1 MANQRDFNII
11 ERAGK
16 RGAEIAGISRPIDAG
31 MVSAAFTRDESF
43 VDPDIDPCD
52 RLSDGRRL
60 LAGWR
65 SGGEQTRAT
74 LQVGE

>member
-16 RGAEIAGISRPIDAG
+16 RGAEIVGISRPVDAG

-43 VDPDIDPCD
+43 VDPDIDPAT
-52 RLSDGRRL
+52 GYPMETEYW
-60 LAGWR
+60 LAGEPAG
-65 SGGEQTRAT
+65 SRAVAP
-74 LQVGE
+74 Q

>member
-43 VDPDIDPCD
+43 VDPDIDPAT
-52 RLSDGRRL
+52 GYPMEGGYW
-60 LAGWR
+60 LAGEAAG
-65 SGGEQTRAT
+65 SKPAQPFK
-74 LQVGE
+74 